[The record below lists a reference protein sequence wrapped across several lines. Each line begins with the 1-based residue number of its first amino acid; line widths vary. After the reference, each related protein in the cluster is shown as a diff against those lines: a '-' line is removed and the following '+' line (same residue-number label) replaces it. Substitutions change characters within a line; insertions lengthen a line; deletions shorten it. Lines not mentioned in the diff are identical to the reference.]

1 MKKIGIV
8 LSGGGA
14 RGAAHLGVL
23 KALDE
28 LGITISAISGVS
40 AGAVIGALYAAG
52 VSPEKILETL
62 KTQTYFGIK
71 DFLWMKNGL
80 FNLEG
85 LRKKLAELIPEDN
98 FSGLKIPLFVVA
110 TDILTGTSVAFSDGP
125 LFDAILGSASVPVV
139 FQPTSYKEY
148 QLLDGGIL
156 NNLPIEPLLG
166 RCNIIIGSHVN
177 KLRDAHIPIT
187 LDKTTLLDQCFHLV
201 IANSVKERA
210 KACHIYIE
218 PLLAGFGIF
227 EMKYAQQIF
236 EIGYHEAMSQKERL
250 LELNEDHSIVG

>member
-1 MKKIGIV
+1 MKKTGIV

-28 LGITISAISGVS
+28 LEIEISAISGVS

-62 KTQTYFGIK
+62 KAQTYFGIK

-85 LRKKLAELIPEDN
+85 LRKKLTELIPVDD
-98 FSGLKIPLFVVA
+98 FAGLKIPLFIVA
-110 TDILTGTSVAFSDGP
+110 TDILTGTSITFSDGP
-125 LFDAILGSASVPVV
+125 LHDVIIGSASVPVV
-139 FQPTSYKEY
+139 FEPKPFKNY

-166 RCNIIIGSHVN
+166 CCNVIIGSHVN
-177 KLRDAHIPIT
+177 KLHDANTPIS
-187 LDKTTLLDQCFHLV
+187 LDKTALMDQCFHLV

-210 KACHIYIE
+210 KACHIYFE

-227 EMKYAQQIF
+227 EMKHADQIF
-236 EIGYHEAMSQKERL
+236 EIGYNAAMDQRESL
-250 LELNEDHSIVG
+250 LELKKDANNKN